1 MKIVAPLEG
10 FLGLNDNE
18 FASTLGKPRVT
29 VVPFGLEKTV
39 TYGGGASR
47 GPEAIIN
54 ASKKVEFF
62 DEDFWGETFRYYN
75 LKTLAPFTIKEDIKL
90 ALEQIENIVE
100 DILDDDSFPLILGGE
115 HSLTAGAIRPF
126 INRYEEI
133 FILHFD
139 AHTDLRDSYDSERFS
154 HASVMR
160 RCLEEPGVRIISVGV
175 RNISAQE
182 IEFFES
188 NRDRIN
194 IHWAKDRDNWNI
206 KNIIAPLKN
215 KDVYISFDLDGFDS
229 SLMQATGT
237 PEPGGIF
244 WNDAINIIKAASA
257 EANNIIGADIVEL
270 APVIGLHACDFLAAK
285 LAYKI
290 LGFRFSDSHLRI

>member
-100 DILDDDSFPLILGGE
+100 DIL
-115 HSLTAGAIRPF
+115 
-126 INRYEEI
+126 
-133 FILHFD
+133 
-139 AHTDLRDSYDSERFS
+139 
-154 HASVMR
+154 
-160 RCLEEPGVRIISVGV
+160 
-175 RNISAQE
+175 
-182 IEFFES
+182 
-188 NRDRIN
+188 
-194 IHWAKDRDNWNI
+194 K
-206 KNIIAPLKN
+206 
-215 KDVYISFDLDGFDS
+215 
-229 SLMQATGT
+229 
-237 PEPGGIF
+237 
-244 WNDAINIIKAASA
+244 
-257 EANNIIGADIVEL
+257 
-270 APVIGLHACDFLAAK
+270 
-285 LAYKI
+285 
-290 LGFRFSDSHLRI
+290 